1 MSSDMQLL
9 EISRRARKLAQMINS
24 LFKVQ
29 NFDGR
34 SKRVPSGVL
43 LEDSLS
49 VTANAKEEEEKLGRK
64 LGAEEG
70 EQFGSCSWRSCC
82 HEEEEVKKVI
92 RESLLL
98 SSREDDKASSS
109 RSLRS
114 YIRSGEFGSSFREEV
129 EEEEEEAIG
138 IKNPEK
144 NLRRPQGKMAIPN
157 LTARLMGLEELPAR
171 ETATATAAAAAAA
184 TTKVK
189 PERESPSVSRDG
201 ALERVTLLSIIER
214 EKAAK
219 RDGSSFSDANFCAIA
234 MQKPTWGREE
244 EEQEPLNS
252 SSRLKKDNIEHQPLP
267 QAKKTTATSSAK
279 SSMYHSVT
287 SPGKKLATGV
297 KPAQKINAKLKTSG
311 EKVEGTSKGED
322 DASVMVMDISPAP
335 DEPAQNN
342 KDSSRSSNNEHSDKD
357 GKIDC
362 EIRAKT
368 SQFVGASRRPS
379 DSINNRLGNA
389 NKRVAGEVKKHLD
402 NSLLEACQLSTIYD
416 YEATSTTAETTD
428 LYLGCAR
435 ELLQRRRRYQE
446 LRAHHPRFA
455 TSSSG
460 RGSSTHDLAGEI
472 CKGIRKLIGEYSVV
486 IGHGHGSERDGL
498 YVKLERDLECKDVA
512 LNAVW
517 DDGWRDGLGGEA
529 AAEVVGQLEE
539 MVVAELME
547 EMAWPWG

>member
-1 MSSDMQLL
+1 MSSAESSDMQLL

-49 VTANAKEEEEKLGRK
+49 VTANAKEEEKVEVGRK

-82 HEEEEVKKVI
+82 HEEEEEVKKVI

-114 YIRSGEFGSSFREEV
+114 YIRSGEFGSSFREE
-129 EEEEEEAIG
+129 EEEEAIE

-144 NLRRPQGKMAIPN
+144 NLRRPQGKMATPN

-171 ETATATAAAAAAA
+171 ETATATATAAAAAA
-184 TTKVK
+184 TKVK

-219 RDGSSFSDANFCAIA
+219 LDGSSFSDANFCAIA

-279 SSMYHSVT
+279 SSMNHSVT

-297 KPAQKINAKLKTSG
+297 KPAQKINAKLKTSS

-322 DASVMVMDISPAP
+322 DASVMVMDISPA
-335 DEPAQNN
+335 QSN
-342 KDSSRSSNNEHSDKD
+342 KDSSRPSNNEHSDKD

-402 NSLLEACQLSTIYD
+402 NSLLEACQLSTIY
-416 YEATSTTAETTD
+416 EATSTNAETTD

-446 LRAHHPRFA
+446 LLAHHPRFA

-517 DDGWRDGLGGEA
+517 DDGWRAGLGGEA

-547 EMAWPWG
+547 EVAWPWG